1 MFFRQNFQIETGNK
15 KQSPPFSPLSM
26 GSHQKQG
33 QKLVL
38 SDALAVQ
45 SQGPKVLSAKV
56 VFGSQQ
62 MFWDLKECFGISKM
76 YWQLESQKKL
86 TLLTL
91 LKLFR
96 SCHC

>member
-15 KQSPPFSPLSM
+15 KQSPPFSQLSK

-45 SQGPKVLSAKV
+45 SQGFFSVLKNAL
-56 VFGSQQ
+56 GSQ
-62 MFWDLKECFGISKM
+62 MFWIKL
-76 YWQLESQKKL
+76 L
-86 TLLTL
+86 TLLTN
-91 LKLFR
+91 
-96 SCHC
+96 

>member
-45 SQGPKVLSAKV
+45 SQGLRVSRSKGVKSQ
-56 VFGSQQ
+56 GS
-62 MFWDLKECFGISKM
+62 FGISKM
-76 YWQLESQKKL
+76 LWDL
-86 TLLTL
+86 
-91 LKLFR
+91 
-96 SCHC
+96 